1 MDIISTDY
9 ESVGRVG
16 GGVGHALYIQKK
28 NENWGCVSTIRLL
41 VSLQLLG
48 LDYFYIV
55 NSKKLKIKK
64 LKIKIVKNLILK

>member
-28 NENWGCVSTIRLL
+28 NENWGCVSTK
-41 VSLQLLG
+41 
-48 LDYFYIV
+48 DFWFPYNYY
-55 NSKKLKIKK
+55 NP
-64 LKIKIVKNLILK
+64 